1 MCARRLTKI
10 TSNEIISLNTYICS
24 TDIKTGFG
32 PHLPSH
38 LMYSWG
44 EVARLWSWPL
54 ISLAPRLKLHDAFM
68 ARTGTA
74 TSFLTLLLCHK
85 VVNTNTIYKHLS
97 PKNFCNSVLTRG
109 PDSVVSIAT
118 RQWAGPSGVR
128 TSSAARDISR
138 LQNVQTSS
146 GANSV
151 SYSQGTRVISEGENW
166 SGGIP
171 LKWHRQG
178 QISIRCLIDNC
189 VRCLIPKDSGM
200 LLKFLWIC
208 PPLL

>member
-1 MCARRLTKI
+1 
-10 TSNEIISLNTYICS
+10 
-24 TDIKTGFG
+24 
-32 PHLPSH
+32 
-38 LMYSWG
+38 
-44 EVARLWSWPL
+44 
-54 ISLAPRLKLHDAFM
+54 M

-166 SGGIP
+166 SGCGVACLLP
-171 LKWHRQG
+171 STAKVKNKWRYTSKMAQTG
-178 QISIRCLIDNC
+178 TNFPSL
-189 VRCLIPKDSGM
+189 SY
-200 LLKFLWIC
+200 
-208 PPLL
+208 